1 MLMHARTNKLISR
14 TEHYGLDELVFES
27 NVAGTYSSNLKTSGV
42 YEVAVVGGSGAAA
55 MRGVYD
61 DRGYGW
67 SGGSG
72 GAFVGT
78 FALSQGTYNI
88 VVGKA
93 NTNTAGQG
101 GNTNTMNP
109 SDTTKYPSSIS
120 GVVTAGGGGSGTT
133 SGVGAA
139 GDAPTFT
146 IQPLTTSL
154 NTKGNA
160 GAYGSGGKGSGA
172 NWTHNGAASVYE
184 GYGKGQGCST
194 SEYAN
199 RRYWIA
205 GTPGYVRIKYLRPIY
220 NYIFEINVNIPNAI
234 VTMNGIQ
241 TNRLSVIEGTTVE
254 YTVSANGYIEQK
266 GKVRIID
273 SDLTININLAEKG
286 K

>member
-1 MLMHARTNKLISR
+1 MLLHARTNKLISR
-14 TEHYGLDELVFES
+14 NEYYTNEELVFES
-27 NVAGTYSSNLKTSGV
+27 NVAGTYSHNLKTSGV

-78 FALSQGTYNI
+78 FVLNQGTYNI

-139 GDAPTFT
+139 GDAPTLT

-160 GAYGSGGKGSGA
+160 GAYGSGGKGSGP

-184 GYGKGQGCST
+184 GHGKGQGCST
-194 SEYAN
+194 SEYAG

-205 GTPGYVRIKYLRPIY
+205 GTPGYVRIKYLRPVY
-220 NYIFEINVNIPNAI
+220 NYIVRINSNIPNSI
-234 VTMNGIQ
+234 IIMNGVR
-241 TNRLSVIEGTTVE
+241 TNRLSVVEGTTVNYE
-254 YTVSANGYIEQK
+254 VSADGYNTQSGSIR
-266 GKVRIID
+266 VLD
-273 SDLTININLAEKG
+273 SDKIININLEASV
-286 K
+286 